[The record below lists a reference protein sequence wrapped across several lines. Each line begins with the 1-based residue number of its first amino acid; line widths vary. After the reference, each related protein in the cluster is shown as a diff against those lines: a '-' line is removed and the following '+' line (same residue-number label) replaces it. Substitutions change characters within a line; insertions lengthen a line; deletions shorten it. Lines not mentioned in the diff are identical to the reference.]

1 MRARMMLGIL
11 CAGLTTVCGA
21 AAQERDMSPA
31 ERAGYDDGV
40 DAAVE
45 FCQDLRAKPHGGFG
59 RRSVTRE
66 YERGCK
72 AGFDEHIDSNRACQ
86 YRIEEHNAYTEMRSA
101 RRYTCS

>member
-1 MRARMMLGIL
+1 MRSTLMLGIL
-11 CAGLTTVCGA
+11 CTGLATVSGA

-45 FCQDLRAKPHGGFG
+45 FCQDLRAKPHRGWG

-72 AGFDEHIDSNRACQ
+72 AGFDDHIDSNRTCQ
-86 YRIEEHNAYTEMRSA
+86 HRLEEQDAYTEMRAA